1 MCRRNG
7 QNICRHAKNFPT
19 AEAWAAYSKIQPDI
33 PAGKLIEGAGLKGLQ
48 VGGAVISEEHANFI
62 LNVGGATSSDV
73 RALVNLIKN
82 AVFSQY
88 GIALEE
94 EIRYIR

>member
-1 MCRRNG
+1 MHPSVEKG
-7 QNICRHAKNFPT
+7 QRPFPT
-19 AEAWAAYSKIQPDI
+19 KELHDRQGSISGEKVALS
-33 PAGKLIEGAGLKGLQ
+33 
-48 VGGAVISEEHANFI
+48 VMRSVISEEHANFI

-94 EIRYIR
+94 EIRYIDN